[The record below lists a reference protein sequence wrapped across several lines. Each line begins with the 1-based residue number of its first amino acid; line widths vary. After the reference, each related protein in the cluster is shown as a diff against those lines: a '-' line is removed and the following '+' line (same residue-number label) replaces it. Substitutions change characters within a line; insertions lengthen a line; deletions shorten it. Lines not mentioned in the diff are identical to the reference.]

1 MVYFYISCQNIKEIV
16 KCCSARRKEN
26 GRLKGH
32 LTTTQIIILS
42 FLTAILIGALLLSL
56 PIASA
61 DGQATPFID
70 SLFTATTSVCVT
82 GLVVVTTAS
91 HWSLFGHII
100 ILILIQ
106 IGGLGVITMTT
117 TVMMLLGKK
126 ISLSSRMLLGDA
138 FNLDTLKGLVQFL
151 RRVFKGTFLVEGLGM
166 LGFLPV
172 FVPEYGLIKGIWYS
186 LFHAVSAFCNAGID
200 ILGNN
205 SFVPY
210 VHNVWVNMVTML
222 LIILG
227 GIGFVVWWD
236 VVSVIRAKIHS
247 EAGNRKIFRNFSLHT
262 KIVLCMTAFL
272 LVTGMVLYLLF
283 EYENPLTIGRFSF
296 REKLLASLFQSVTM
310 RTAGIA
316 TISQK
321 GLTTPSVI
329 ISLFLMFTGGAS
341 VGTAGGVKVTTI
353 AVILLSVLATVR
365 GQEDV
370 TCFNRRISNKVVR
383 KSLAIVLISFIASI
397 AAVIAMRILETGETV
412 DMIFEIY
419 SALGTVGLSR
429 DFTATTGL
437 AGKVILCICMFLGRI
452 GPITM
457 VIAFTMRDTLS
468 PARLPEG
475 RITVG

>member
-1 MVYFYISCQNIKEIV
+1 MVYFYISRQSVDVWHKTV
-16 KCCSARRKEN
+16 GRKEK

-56 PIASA
+56 PATAA

-70 SLFTATTSVCVT
+70 ALFTATTSVCVT

-91 HWSLFGHII
+91 HWSLFGHIV
-100 ILILIQ
+100 ILVLIQ

-126 ISLSSRMLLGDA
+126 ISLSNRMLLGDA
-138 FNLDTLKGLVQFL
+138 FNLDTLQGLVQFL
-151 RRVFKGTFLVEGLGM
+151 RRVFKGTILVEGLGM
-166 LGFLPV
+166 LAFLPV
-172 FVPEYGLIKGIWYS
+172 FVPEYGVAKGIWYS

-200 ILGNN
+200 ILGDN
-205 SFVPY
+205 SFMPY
-210 VHNVWVNMVTML
+210 VHNVWANVVTMV
-222 LIILG
+222 LIVLG

-236 VVSVIRAKIHS
+236 VVSVVRKRLHS
-247 EAGNRKIFRNFSLHT
+247 GAGKRKLFESFSLHT
-262 KIVLCMTAFL
+262 KLVLCMTAFL
-272 LVTGMVLYLLF
+272 LVFGTFLILLF
-283 EYENPLTIGRFSF
+283 EYDNPQTIGSFSF
-296 REKLLASLFQSVTM
+296 GEKLLAAMFQSVTL

-329 ISLFLMFTGGAS
+329 ISLFFMFTGGSS
-341 VGTAGGVKVTTI
+341 VGTAGGVKVTTV
-353 AVILLSVLATVR
+353 AVILLAVRGTVR

-370 TCFNRRISNKVVR
+370 TCFNRRISEKVVR
-383 KSLAIVLISFIASI
+383 KSFAIVFISFIASV
-397 AAVIAMRILETGETV
+397 AAVIAMRLLETGETV
-412 DMIFEIY
+412 DMIFEVY

-429 DFTATTGL
+429 DFTATVGL
-437 AGKVILCICMFLGRI
+437 AGKLILSICMFLGRI

-457 VIAFTMRDTLS
+457 VIAFTMRYTQS
-468 PARLPEG
+468 PERLPEG